1 MAAPAPTSPATET
14 PSTPAAGGEGADTSG
29 AQDLILKILGTV
41 GAGIGILG
49 FVTFFGGAILWI
61 RAREANL
68 PANDAVSVVP
78 NSVLVTTGASLL
90 APAVLLASLAV
101 ACIFSVHLGFNLWR
115 KTRKD
120 NKFAQAR
127 ELRFEADALGR
138 DAEAQVQ
145 LAQAARSLATSIA
158 ASAEQAEENPTASAE
173 LKSRLKK
180 EADKQRQEAERR
192 EAAALATTAAAAEKK
207 ALAENLQATSEI
219 AGSQEQFRAELFTG
233 GLILLLL
240 PPLLNGAITHV
251 GKGQALAL
259 ILVALGVVAVSLA
272 VYAATER
279 FIWFG
284 VVAFVTVGIYIG
296 FATYF
301 STTDNA
307 KVEPAAALRSGHPPV
322 IGIYIAD
329 TASNLYLGSFPEPGK
344 PSRLLVLPRA
354 QITDLSVGPLLDRQ
368 VARKRAA
375 EIAREECEQV
385 ITKPAPEPEPSSGS
399 GPASESSTT
408 APGTAKPAPPPVEE
422 PACTKTQRS
431 TLDPYLE

>member
-1 MAAPAPTSPATET
+1 MAAPTPTSPPTET
-14 PSTPAAGGEGADTSG
+14 PPTPAAGGEGADTSG

-68 PANDAVSVVP
+68 PANDAVSAVP
-78 NSVLVTTGASLL
+78 NSVLVTTGASFL

-120 NKFAQAR
+120 NKFAKAR

-207 ALAENLQATSEI
+207 ALAENLQATSET
-219 AGSQEQFRAELFTG
+219 AGAQEQFRVELFTG
-233 GLILLLL
+233 GLILLL

-251 GKGQALAL
+251 GKGQVLAL

-301 STTDNA
+301 STTDNP

-354 QITDLSVGPLLDRQ
+354 EITDLSVGPLLDRQ

-375 EIAREECEQV
+375 EIAIEECEQV
-385 ITKPAPEPEPSSGS
+385 ITKPAPAPEQSSGS
-399 GPASESSTT
+399 ESASESKPTT
-408 APGTAKPAPPPVEE
+408 ESGAAKPASPAVEE
-422 PACTKTQRS
+422 PACTPSQRA
-431 TLDPYLE
+431 TVEPYAD